1 MQYNMKMILYHNK
14 NCSKSRECLNILT
27 KRKIDFKVRDYMKEN
42 LTMDEIKHLID
53 NLKSKLDE
61 IIRDKKQFNSG
72 NIINRVELINHLF
85 QNPKNM
91 QRPIFFNGTN
101 YYICRPPEIVKD
113 LI

>member
-1 MQYNMKMILYHNK
+1 
-14 NCSKSRECLNILT
+14 
-27 KRKIDFKVRDYMKEN
+27 MKEN

-101 YYICRPPEIVKD
+101 YYICRPPEMVKD

>member
-1 MQYNMKMILYHNK
+1 MKMILYHNK
-14 NCSKSRECLNILT
+14 NCSKSRECLSILT
-27 KRKIDFKVRDYMKEN
+27 ERKIDFKVRDYMKEN
-42 LTMDEIKHLID
+42 LTMDEIKHLIN

-61 IIRDKKQFNSG
+61 IIRDNKQFNSG
-72 NIINRVELINHLF
+72 HIINRAELINHLF

-101 YYICRPPEIVKD
+101 YYICRPPKLVKD

>member
-1 MQYNMKMILYHNK
+1 
-14 NCSKSRECLNILT
+14 
-27 KRKIDFKVRDYMKEN
+27 MKEN

>member
-14 NCSKSRECLNILT
+14 NCSKSRECLSILS
-27 KRKIDFKVRDYMKEN
+27 KEKVNFKVRDYMKEN

-101 YYICRPPEIVKD
+101 YYICRPPEMVKD

>member
-1 MQYNMKMILYHNK
+1 MKMILYHNK